1 MLGSKDHFH
10 INTED
15 DVVRG
20 SLVLHNGELVWPPK
34 NPVVVSPPPPPAPKK
49 ADKVTALE
57 PQDYFKN
64 TMKDSLMYTGGE
76 FCYVSLT
83 FNIYSKIRFHLLNCR
98 LSPHLKL
105 YCQTYSLRGSN
116 GGLLKM
122 ITSIQVNRFTY
133 HTFKE
138 LCV

>member
-76 FCYVSLT
+76 FCYISLT
-83 FNIYSKIRFHLLNCR
+83 FNI
-98 LSPHLKL
+98 
-105 YCQTYSLRGSN
+105 
-116 GGLLKM
+116 
-122 ITSIQVNRFTY
+122 
-133 HTFKE
+133 
-138 LCV
+138 